1 MHFSAT
7 SLDVI
12 CADLMCAP
20 DSGHV
25 VLEYIDAERTVFEMM
40 NGFGQGYAVT
50 YQFGA
55 SRMRVLDFVEVG
67 LL

>member
-1 MHFSAT
+1 MAGFAECFT
-7 SLDVI
+7 
-12 CADLMCAP
+12 
-20 DSGHV
+20 
-25 VLEYIDAERTVFEMM
+25 IDAERTVFEMM

-55 SRMRVLDFVEVG
+55 SRMRVLDFVEVD